1 MLKYVH
7 LTFLLD
13 QRILYAC
20 WANTCYRDQKNWREI
35 SLLRLR
41 VRVNSRSDTA
51 ITTGGIQE
59 AACVKYYAQF
69 RNKIW
74 PNNGITSRSAS
85 AGLRWEGRLLTL
97 DRVYVGIMYSS
108 DIISTTHNF
117 IIGTCRSDWSVFE
130 I

>member
-1 MLKYVH
+1 
-7 LTFLLD
+7 
-13 QRILYAC
+13 
-20 WANTCYRDQKNWREI
+20 
-35 SLLRLR
+35 LLRLR
-41 VRVNSRSDTA
+41 LRVNSRSDTA

-69 RNKIW
+69 RNKGW

-117 IIGTCRSDWSVFE
+117 ITRTCRSDWSVFE